1 MRHDLQGSLVKD
13 KGERFKFKGQI
24 RKVDESSYKMD
35 QSRDEMSRNIG
46 QNGPTMDRK
55 DVNGPIRGEDLS
67 GGIDYFF

>member
-1 MRHDLQGSLVKD
+1 
-13 KGERFKFKGQI
+13 
-24 RKVDESSYKMD
+24 MD

-67 GGIDYFF
+67 SGIDYYFFIPIDNVSVLIYYFSVLFDYFFGS